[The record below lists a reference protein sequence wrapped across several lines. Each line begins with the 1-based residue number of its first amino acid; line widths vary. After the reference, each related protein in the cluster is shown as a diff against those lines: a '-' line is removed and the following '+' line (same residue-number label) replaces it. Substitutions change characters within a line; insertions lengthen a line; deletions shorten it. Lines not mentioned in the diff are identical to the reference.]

1 MKDGRNRKYKGCC
14 RRNTSKIQEK
24 TKVAAKEIQI
34 RNTGNTKVAVK
45 ETQIR

>member
-1 MKDGRNRKYKGCC
+1 MVETG
-14 RRNTSKIQEK
+14 NTNVAAEDIQEK